1 MIAIQHGCPNWTR
14 VLSLWIICLFVEEL
28 AQLEYNCVVIDV
40 TLVFL
45 FSFGLSG
52 FKDRLACLLTCF
64 KILYLVMLSLSIFIY
79 SFQIRE
85 RDIFLFFNI

>member
-52 FKDRLACLLTCF
+52 FKDRLVCLLRCF
-64 KILYLVMLSLSIFIY
+64 QILYLVLSLSISIY
-79 SFQIRE
+79 SFQIYE
-85 RDIFLFFNI
+85 